1 MNRRRPILAWLF
13 LALAAGEAL
22 GAAER
27 GGAATHHPGRGAAVS
42 VAAQQ
47 EGSLLVEAAT
57 YRALLGK
64 DGNLHSLR
72 VGGVEMLDDR
82 VAISLG
88 SFFYADAPRVLDRM
102 TQQGAT
108 LVDATDG
115 TYSVRYRFLSEEIRI
130 ILTNSG
136 TGPVPYFAV
145 LAPKVAIAT
154 NLRTSEAAAA
164 PANEQWGEVR
174 FGTESGAYVDLVGG
188 TRIWGPWL
196 GRQVWEVSAI
206 PAGGRREIRVRAG
219 LGEPPKPTLEQLV
232 GMRIKVNSDDAL
244 VSAGEPI
251 EMEASVDNRSERTL
265 KGLLSLELSGSRS
278 RLTIYSSSPLELPAK
293 KVTKTRVQWRVS
305 KPDFY
310 SARATLSTERREIA
324 KTRVTAGYRVPEIE
338 APVKQPQGFREFWD
352 RFLAE
357 IGEAPPQFRMA
368 LDQRQSR
375 RRVNVWVAQYES
387 VGGRTIYGWYLVP
400 RGSGRSPA
408 ILYLSGYGARPIAP
422 PVALAGHGYVVLA
435 IDVRGNRV
443 DKLRGPSVD
452 TYATDGIE
460 YPERYVYREIV
471 GHALQGLHLLRAR
484 GEVDPD
490 RIAVVGVSEGG
501 GLALLLGALRND
513 IRAVAADAP
522 MLCDFPLSVESAAW
536 PYTEIASYM
545 SEKPTMRSQMEATL
559 AHFDV
564 ANFAPNIK
572 CPVLLSV
579 GLLDPVSLPA
589 AVYGCANRLGG
600 AKEVKVLPHAGHEGG
615 GGELWEYKLEWL
627 AKTLGRPSVP

>member
-1 MNRRRPILAWLF
+1 
-13 LALAAGEAL
+13 
-22 GAAER
+22 
-27 GGAATHHPGRGAAVS
+27 

-47 EGSLLVEAAT
+47 EGSLLVEAAG

-72 VGGVEMLDDR
+72 VGGAEMLDDR

-108 LVDATDG
+108 AVDATDG
-115 TYSVRYRFLSEEIRI
+115 TYSVRYRFLSNEIRI
-130 ILTNSG
+130 VLTNSG
-136 TGPVPYFAV
+136 TGPVPYFVV
-145 LAPKVAIAT
+145 LAPEVAIAT
-154 NLRTSEAAAA
+154 NLRTSEAGAA

-174 FGTESGAYVDLVGG
+174 FGTGSGAYVDLVGG

-206 PAGGRREIRVRAG
+206 PAGGRKEIRLRAG
-219 LGEPPKPTLEQLV
+219 VGEPPKLTLEQLV
-232 GMRIKVNSDDAL
+232 GMRIEVTSDDAL

-251 EMEASVDNRSERTL
+251 ELEASVDNRSERTL

-278 RLTIYSSSPLELPAK
+278 KLTIYSSSPLELPAK
-293 KVTKTRVQWRVS
+293 KVTKTRLQWRVS

-310 SARATLSTERREIA
+310 SARATLSTERKEIA

-338 APVKQPQGFREFWD
+338 ASVKHPRGFREFWD

-387 VGGRTIYGWYLVP
+387 VGGRTIHGWYLVP

-443 DKLRGPSVD
+443 DRLRGPSVD

-501 GLALLLGALRND
+501 GLALLLAALRD
-513 IRAVAADAP
+513 DVRAVAADAP

-536 PYTEIASYM
+536 PYTEIAGYIREM
-545 SEKPTMRSQMEATL
+545 PAMRSQVEATL

-564 ANFAPNIK
+564 ANFAPDVK

-589 AVYGCANRLGG
+589 AVYGCANHLGG
-600 AKEVKVLPHAGHEGG
+600 PKEVKVLPHAGHEGG
-615 GGELWEYKLEWL
+615 GGDLWEYKLEWL
-627 AKTLGRPSVP
+627 AKTLGPPSVP